1 MNPKRLRTILQSV
14 KSERRG
20 GAPHEV
26 WVKKNRDILMMQVRN
41 TMDLSAARTYGNSM
55 RHLFGIL
62 FPVETLALAGRAIAV
77 FVLALGTIVGG
88 GLASAQMYRTAEPGH
103 VMYTLKVAVE
113 RTQLALAPSVEYRA
127 RLLAEFADRRVDEV
141 AKLAETP
148 DRESGHIAAVLASFN
163 NDVTGLQ
170 GALEEL
176 RKSDPVNV
184 VETAKLMERKMAV
197 YQNVLSKAG
206 ASLPSSYADSF
217 AQARDLVDGLTI
229 KAMAVIVEKHLEGSA
244 LASKSVLVS
253 KFEDRL
259 SQAEA
264 KVDSASD
271 NSVDAKVAVRAKQ
284 AKDAIAEVKRLV
296 KDEQYQAALS
306 KMVDVVELTKE
317 VESKSKVDVT
327 VPAPETVQPASS
339 DAQKVEAPAISPVK
353 TDDAVGSPNR

>member
-1 MNPKRLRTILQSV
+1 
-14 KSERRG
+14 
-20 GAPHEV
+20 
-26 WVKKNRDILMMQVRN
+26 MMQVRN
-41 TMDLSAARTYGNSM
+41 TMDLSATRTFGDNM

-62 FPVETLALAGRAIAV
+62 FPYETLALAGRAIAV

-88 GLASAQMYRTAEPGH
+88 GLASAQMYRTAEPGDM
-103 VMYTLKVAVE
+103 MYSLKIAVE
-113 RTQLALAPSVEYRA
+113 KTQLALAPSIEYRA
-127 RLLAEFADRRVDEV
+127 RLLAEFADRRMDEV
-141 AKLAETP
+141 AKLAEAPT
-148 DRESGHIAAVLASFN
+148 RENGHIADVLVSFAG
-163 NDVTGLQ
+163 DVSGLQ

-176 RKSDPVNV
+176 RQADPKNV

-264 KVDSASD
+264 KVDSAAE
-271 NSVDAKVAVRAKQ
+271 NSVDAKVAVTAAQ
-284 AKDAIAEVKRLV
+284 AKEAIAEVKRLV

-317 VESKSKVDVT
+317 VETKSNVET
-327 VPAPETVQPASS
+327 AAPAPETEQPASN
-339 DAQKVEAPAISPVK
+339 DNQPVEAPAISPVP
-353 TDDAVGSPNR
+353 TDDAAGSPKP